1 MLKIKV
7 LFVIDRIM
15 IGGAEQV
22 FIDILKLMQGR
33 VEPFV
38 LLISRTEPKQLQ
50 RIDGLANV
58 FQLNR
63 SSKFAITS
71 LIKTYRIIKTVDLL
85 HVHLRPTFRY
95 INLVRLLTCS
105 RKPVLF
111 HDHHHISDIGF
122 MHQLLMFNLFQI
134 DYYLAVNQ
142 DVLLWARDNWKF
154 KLSGFLLN
162 LPPTD
167 KTETGLNLNKSF
179 ESELDYQ
186 GFVCVG
192 NIKRSKNQLFAAF
205 LALKLNEVVVFYGNK
220 QDTEYYNELINQN
233 RIIVTEGENNPS
245 VYFNKY
251 KFGLCTSRSESGP
264 LVILEYFVAGLPFLS
279 YKTGGIADVLYKY
292 VPEYFL
298 ETFELN
304 EWIDRYEELNRN
316 YKRIPIELIEMV
328 LEKEFNKEEYANQ
341 LMNIYTKCL
350 KSAS

>member
-1 MLKIKV
+1 
-7 LFVIDRIM
+7 M

-33 VEPFV
+33 VEPLV
-38 LLISRTEPKQLQ
+38 LLISQTEPQQLQ

-71 LIKTYRIIKTVDLL
+71 LIKTYRIIQTVDLL

-105 RKPVLF
+105 RKPILF
-111 HDHHHISDIGF
+111 HDHHHISNIGF
-122 MHQLLMFNLFQI
+122 MHQLLMFNLFPI

-162 LPPTD
+162 FPPTD
-167 KTETGLNLNKSF
+167 KTETLLNLNKSF
-179 ESELDYQ
+179 ESELDYR

-192 NIKRSKNQLFAAF
+192 NIKKAKNQLFATLFAQE
-205 LALKLNEVVVFYGNK
+205 LHETVVFYGNN
-220 QDTEYYNELINQN
+220 QDIEYYNELINQN
-233 RIIVTEGENNPS
+233 SIIVIEGENNPS
-245 VYFNKY
+245 VYFNNY
-251 KFGLCTSRSESGP
+251 KFGLCTSLSESGP

-279 YKTGGIADVLYKY
+279 HKTGGIADVLYKY
-292 VPEYFL
+292 VPQYFL
-298 ETFELN
+298 DTFELN
-304 EWIDRYEELNRN
+304 DWIDRYELLNRN
-316 YKRIPIELIEMV
+316 YKRIPFELIEKV
-328 LEKEFNKEEYANQ
+328 LEKEFNREEYAHK
-341 LMNIYTKCL
+341 LIDIYTRCL
-350 KSAS
+350 SSAS